1 MVYNTKIKKDSLKYF
16 PIFLFTF
23 FPYITLYSF
32 GSDIQPWGIMFIC
45 LFVLLLFLKNI
56 KFNLV
61 FVFLLLP
68 GIYSILLLWLSIDKF
83 SAIRSVLGYLIIS
96 LVPLAFYYILKK
108 KYDLFVIWLK
118 ITTVIYLVVALV
130 QIAIYNKFMLPFLNR
145 ISTTEIR
152 GVTSLTPEPTFYGI
166 VCLFLILIFLVL
178 NIENKSKYI
187 YMLLFQIV
195 FLAQSSMTILFLI
208 IFCFY
213 YFIFKMNIKI
223 IFLALIIISMLIFSF
238 LFFSFDFLPSNARFI
253 HLMRMF
259 LEDPSNIFIVDAS
272 INDRVSAIYFSLKG
286 FFDNYLIANGFGNYM
301 SYLNMELSKQNLF
314 WWVSLSN
321 RIMSFYGSILFE
333 LGFIGLLIPII
344 YSIII
349 FKAYK
354 SKMRDALL
362 YMFFFNTI
370 LFSAIPLSF
379 PFIGV
384 YIAALLYRNKYDI
397 IIIHY
402 EKNGRIKKLV

>member
-1 MVYNTKIKKDSLKYF
+1 LVYNTKIKKDSLKYF